1 MIGFLLTIRKLM
13 SKRKPNRKFTHWLLV
28 TLVMPLVS
36 VLGVLF
42 AFFMFDDF
50 NIYVLLSLEQKA
62 QTDYRNSGA
71 SGSYY
76 GDWSKDPT
84 GGSSGM
90 LAGQQGL
97 ANMYI
102 NSMSGGYY
110 KEMLEI
116 IRDHADWTYMND
128 NVSPVIR
135 NGEAVYPQ
143 VQQTLGTMLSEGGA
157 ENEGTTRVSPAT
169 TLSAKYYDASD
180 GKHSLATYNSEVVRE
195 DGGSTLAS
203 GYNGSMD
210 LYYNGAT
217 DMRTNLQFRADFAAI
232 YPSGRLVAEADFWP
246 SKMNGYGISD
256 TTERTKADT
265 DAAYFPDQ
273 LSIMIQRSWCMLNN
287 GTYWDMS
294 AMTDTALNTAMYLPY
309 NYGDAG
315 FAYAWGLGIRSSLEN
330 KPFTR
335 GGWSSKNTI
344 TFQQNTSY
352 SVNYFDEIIVE
363 SLNRL
368 EAGWDGYVSG
378 IWDGSDYNYW
388 YINHSDYKGFGAMA
402 LMLNGCFA
410 DPAVADEVRNNF
422 SNRGF
427 LRGATV
433 AYRVWTGN
441 SDATMDDVLNWSQTS
456 LPVKSVDESIYG
468 PVISEGGDSIFLH
481 YLDEEHQIYRDDG
494 SGPYPALRSYGEG
507 LRGPW
512 MTRLS
517 GVIVYWKMLQAAG
530 VECTFS
536 DAYRDSIG
544 ALVATAPD
552 APKENVVSTE
562 AEAVALQ
569 LARCM
574 AAYSWPTIAQANN
587 NDGTELY
594 RQVFAKVLG
603 DDYYKQSCDRG
614 ACCAIR
620 WSGADGG
627 FPRGNTKTQIEYLDG
642 TNGGAGP
649 TIWEEISWGG
659 NEALLK
665 PGDILIWST
674 KSRGLLS
681 NGRSAGHIIVYVGKE
696 IIQQFHAGEASS
708 SAVICHA
715 SIGGSSSP
723 SRSPAC
729 GGWYDDA
736 KCFAAF
742 RLINPSP
749 NEAYTNAAPYP

>member
-1 MIGFLLTIRKLM
+1 MIGFLLTIKKLM
-13 SKRKPNRKFTHWLLV
+13 GKRRSNRKFTKWLVLTFV
-28 TLVMPLVS
+28 LPLTV
-36 VLGVLF
+36 VFGGVF

-50 NIYVLLSLEQKA
+50 NLYVLMMWDQKEQS
-62 QTDYRNSGA
+62 DYRSSGEY
-71 SGSYY
+71 GYY
-76 GDWSKDPT
+76 GSWSSDPT
-84 GGSSGM
+84 GGSAGM
-90 LAGQQGL
+90 IAGQQGL

-116 IRDHADWTYMND
+116 IRDHADWTYMNE

-135 NGEAVYPQ
+135 DGAAVYPQ

-169 TLSAKYYDASD
+169 TLSGAHYDASD

-195 DGGSTLAS
+195 DGGSTLAR

-217 DMRTNLQFRADFAAI
+217 DMRTNLQFTADFAAI
-232 YPSGRLVAEADFWP
+232 YPSGRLVEQATFWP
-246 SKMNGYGISD
+246 SEMNGYGIPDS
-256 TTERTKADT
+256 TVRTKADT

-273 LSIMIQRSWCMLNN
+273 LSIMIQRSWCRLSST
-287 GTYWDMS
+287 TYWDMS
-294 AMTDTALNTAMYLPY
+294 TMTDTALNTAMYLPY

-315 FAYAWGLGIRSSLEN
+315 FAYAWGLGISSTADWQ
-330 KPFTR
+330 PFTR
-335 GGWSSKNTI
+335 MGWHSNNTI

-352 SVNYFDEIIVE
+352 SVNFFDGIIVE
-363 SLNRL
+363 ALNRL
-368 EAGWDGYVSG
+368 ESGWDGYVSG

-388 YINHSDYKGFGAMA
+388 YINHSDYEGFGAMS

-410 DPAVADEVRNNF
+410 DPALEGKVRSRF
-422 SNRGF
+422 SDRGF

-433 AYRVWTGN
+433 AYRVWN
-441 SDATMDDVLNWSQTS
+441 NDSSATMEDVQNWAQTS
-456 LPVKSVDESIYG
+456 LPVREIEESIYG
-468 PVISEGGDSIFLH
+468 YVISEGGDSLFLH
-481 YLDEEHQIYRDDG
+481 YLDEDCQIYRDDG

-507 LRGPW
+507 MRGPW

-517 GVIVYWKMLQAAG
+517 GVIVYWKMLQASG

-536 DAYRDSIG
+536 DAYRDSTG

-552 APKENVVSTE
+552 DPKENVVSTE
-562 AEAVALQ
+562 AEAVATQ

-574 AAYSWPTIAQANN
+574 AAYSWPTISQANR
-587 NDGTELY
+587 NDGTALY
-594 RQVFAKVLG
+594 QQVFEAILG
-603 DDYYKQSCDRG
+603 GDYYKQSCDRG

-620 WSGADGG
+620 WSGADGS
-627 FPRGNTKTQIEYLDG
+627 FPKGNTQTQIEYMDG
-642 TNGGAGP
+642 TVGSRGP

-674 KSRGLLS
+674 KSRGPLS
-681 NGRSAGHIIVYVGKE
+681 NGNSAGHIIVYVGKE

-715 SIGGSSSP
+715 SIGGRSSP

-742 RLINPSP
+742 RLINPTP
-749 NEAYTNAAPYP
+749 NEAYTNVAPYP